1 MKAEVPR
8 TKKNARRW
16 RHQPKVRKF
25 NHKEL
30 KEGKAMGV
38 FNPEI
43 LRIHERNDL
52 QRDPFDRLLIAQSIE
67 EQIPLITSDSWVE
80 DYRIET
86 IW

>member
-1 MKAEVPR
+1 LKAEVPR

-52 QRDPFDRLLIAQSIE
+52 QRDPFDRLLIAHVWLKGLTLPQRHGDTEIGTAE
-67 EQIPLITSDSWVE
+67 YT
-80 DYRIET
+80 
-86 IW
+86 